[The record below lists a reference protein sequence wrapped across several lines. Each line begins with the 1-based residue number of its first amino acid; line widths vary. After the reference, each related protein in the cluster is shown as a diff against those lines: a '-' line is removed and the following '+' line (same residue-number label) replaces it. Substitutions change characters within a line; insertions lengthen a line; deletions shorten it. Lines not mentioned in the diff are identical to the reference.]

1 MFAIL
6 NRLNRLL
13 PFATPGTPIIQDL
26 LHLAALCTVLYYAPQ
41 IQSYVQARLKKDES
55 QHGHQ
60 ATDNQQHEEL
70 PDHEFAAEEP
80 RRVPQP
86 RGVEN
91 DEDDLE
97 QEVDLPE
104 EENQPLFPGDGAQD
118 EGAGRVDDFAG
129 PAGPRPAPS
138 TRTVGAKKAKSLAR
152 KDQRRAYHEFQRSQ
166 GEAQRA
172 RDAEGAAQREA
183 QLASERARR
192 AALEAEVEA
201 KRAKER
207 EEKKDRELRAQREEL
222 ERRERAVLEV
232 RREVREK
239 GICDAAAVAKRIG
252 GGADGPWV
260 VGLVKASGLL
270 RESRD
275 GGKMVLMTESGWVV
289 EVGREDMEA
298 VYSSVLQGGRTDDSG
313 RVSHTA
319 LGSVLE
325 DAIRK
330 RAVPAV

>member
-1 MFAIL
+1 MFAVL

-13 PFATPGTPIIQDL
+13 PFATPGTPILQDL

-41 IQSYVQARLKKDES
+41 IQSYVQARMK
-55 QHGHQ
+55 
-60 ATDNQQHEEL
+60 TDGTQNDHRANDNRQHEEAL
-70 PDHEFAAEEP
+70 DHDSTAEEP

-86 RGVEN
+86 AAVED

-97 QEVDLPE
+97 QEDDLPE
-104 EENQPLFPGDGAQD
+104 EPNQPLFPGDGAQD
-118 EGAGRVDDFAG
+118 EGAGPADDFAG
-129 PAGPRPAPS
+129 PAGPRPTPS

-207 EEKKDRELRAQREEL
+207 EEKKERELRAQREEL
-222 ERRERAVLEV
+222 ERRERAVAEV
-232 RREVREK
+232 RREVRER
-239 GICDAAAVAKRIG
+239 GMCDTAAVAKRIG
-252 GGADGPWV
+252 GGADWPWV
-260 VGLVKASGLL
+260 AGLIKASGLL

-275 GGKMVLMTESGWVV
+275 GGKMVLMTDSGWVV

-298 VYSSVLQGGRTDDSG
+298 VYSNVLQGARADDTG
-313 RVSHTA
+313 RVPHTA

-330 RAVPAV
+330 RTVPAA